1 MVSNTPGPQNPPEK
15 PRVALVHDWLTGMRG
30 GERCLEVFCRLLPGA
45 DLFTLFHF
53 EGSVTPVI
61 EDRPIHTSFLNRLPL
76 LRKKYR
82 ALLPLFPWAV
92 ERLDLE
98 PFDVVI
104 SLSHCVAKGV
114 ITRPDARHVCYCFT
128 PVRYLWDMYDQYFP
142 PERLNLI
149 TRSVVP
155 AVASRFRA
163 WDVKS
168 SGRVNR
174 FVAISE
180 YVRERIRRCWDRD
193 AEVIHPPVDLTRF
206 SPSPERGDFF
216 LMVSAFAPY
225 KRVELAIEAFR
236 RFGKPLKIVGAGQ
249 DEKRL
254 RDLASPSVEFLGW
267 RSDEEIADLYSR
279 CRAFVFPGEE
289 DFGITPLE
297 AQAAG
302 RPVIA
307 FGRGGALET
316 VVPDAGFPDP
326 SPTPSPAEPPTGV
339 LFPRQDVESL
349 VAALEFFETRTDLFE
364 DPAPMVANA
373 SRFSLDRFTERIRAL
388 LAEEGALA

>member
-1 MVSNTPGPQNPPEK
+1 
-15 PRVALVHDWLTGMRG
+15 MRG

-53 EGSVTPVI
+53 EGSVSKVI
-61 EDRPIHTSFLNRLPL
+61 EARPIHTSLLDRIPV

-92 ERLDLE
+92 ERLNLA
-98 PFDVVI
+98 PFDLVI

-114 ITRPDARHVCYCFT
+114 VKRPDARHVCYCFT

-142 PERLNLI
+142 PERLNAI
-149 TRSVVP
+149 TRNLVP
-155 AVASRFRA
+155 AVASRIRA

-168 SGRVNR
+168 SSRVDR

-180 YVRERIRRCWDRD
+180 YVRDRIRRCWDRD
-193 AEVIHPPVDLTRF
+193 AEVIYPPVDLTRF
-206 SPSPERGDFF
+206 SPTQERGDFF

-254 RDLASPSVEFLGW
+254 RTLATPSVEFLGW
-267 RSDEEIADLYSR
+267 RSDEEIADLYAR
-279 CRAFVFPGEE
+279 CRAFIFPGEE

-316 VVPDAGFPDP
+316 VVPDPGFPDTPPGRSP
-326 SPTPSPAEPPTGV
+326 SGPPTGV
-339 LFPRQDVESL
+339 LFPRQDAGAL
-349 VAALEFFETRTDLFE
+349 TAALEYFETRADHFD
-364 DPAPMVANA
+364 DPAPMVDNA

-388 LAEEGALA
+388 LVEEGVRA